1 MLKDQPSHKEYIQ
14 FVETWLGVVYPK
26 EPPAIHAHVATM
38 LMLVDMT
45 PMRGI
50 IQHLYSQVGRPARP
64 PENML
69 RSLICMTLCGYT
81 SIEKW
86 VATMRSHPFYAI
98 VSGFRPFDVPGVGTF
113 YDFINLLMAREPN
126 EGKGLS
132 RLKKKQEKNNK
143 PKHPEIIKR
152 LAHRLLCGKKLPL
165 RFSDASIIKEIFDAV
180 FVSHSQ
186 ELGLIDL
193 DNLIISGDGS
203 KLPTWASPYG
213 EKICGC
219 KEKCDC
225 IRKLLDKEAEWGW
238 DSYRKQWVYGYTY
251 YELVTQDH
259 ELPIVIHLAS
269 VNRHDSVLSV
279 YAMEEAKER
288 RLSAKYASFDAASDA
303 YDIYLL
309 GIKHWNVGLVIPL
322 NETNKG
328 NRNHSPPIA
337 ITEDGTPICQA
348 GLRMANWGFCKDS
361 CRIKWR
367 CPVVALKG
375 YKDFDCPFF
384 SSCTDSQYGRV
395 IFTKPQWDYRI
406 HTPVA
411 RNSRLWRSLAKGRS
425 ASERSNKR
433 KKYDFLLLQTRTS
446 GRKLWFFRVMLASM
460 CQHIDCWYK
469 EQNKKQSQTAA

>member
-1 MLKDQPSHKEYIQ
+1 MLKEQPSHEEYIQ
-14 FVETWLGVVYPK
+14 FVETWLGFVYPK
-26 EPPAIHAHVATM
+26 GPPPIHAHVATM
-38 LMLVDMT
+38 LMLTDLT
-45 PMRGI
+45 PMRKTI
-50 IQHLYSQVGRPARP
+50 EHLYSQMGRPARP

-81 SIEKW
+81 SITKW

-113 YDFINLLMAREPN
+113 YDFINLLMAREPK
-126 EGKGLS
+126 EGRGLS
-132 RLKKKQEKNNK
+132 RLKKKHEEKT
-143 PKHPEIIKR
+143 KHPEIIKR
-152 LAHRLLCGKKLPL
+152 LAHRLLSGKKLPL
-165 RFSDASIIKEIFDAV
+165 RFSDASVIKEIFANV

-213 EKICGC
+213 EKICDC
-219 KEKCDC
+219 KGRCDC

-238 DSYRKQWVYGYTY
+238 DHYRKQWVYGYTY

-259 ELPIVIHLAS
+259 GLPVVIHLAS

-288 RLSAKYASFDAASDA
+288 CLSARYASFDSASDA

-309 GIKHWNVGLVIPL
+309 GMKHWNVGLVIPL

-328 NRNHSPPIA
+328 NYNHSPPIA

-348 GLRMANWGFCKDS
+348 GLRMTNWGFCKDS

-367 CPVVALKG
+367 CPVVALKS
-375 YKDFDCPFF
+375 YQDFDCPFF

-395 IFTKPQWDYRI
+395 IFTKPQWDYRL

-411 RNSRLWRSLAKGRS
+411 RDSRLWHSLAKGS
-425 ASERSNKR
+425 GASERSNKR
-433 KKYDFLLLQTRTS
+433 KKYDFHLLQTRTS
-446 GRKLWFFRVMLASM
+446 GRKLWFFRLMLASM
-460 CQHIDCWYK
+460 CQHVDCWYK
-469 EQNKKQSQTAA
+469 EQNKQQNQTAA